1 MVQVQRKRHTG
12 WWLLLAA
19 VIVASGIAFA
29 IMWRPALAPQSTHPS
44 FDTTRIE
51 RGANLARLGMCASCH
66 TPDLSRPFAP
76 HSACT

>member
-1 MVQVQRKRHTG
+1 MVQTRRTRHIG

-29 IMWRPALAPQSTHPS
+29 IMWRPALAPHTAPQS

-66 TPDLSRPFAP
+66 TRTCRAPSPAASR
-76 HSACT
+76 